1 MWCWNASVKSHFK
14 YVLPSENLQH
24 SLYVPEFKST
34 LPNAGGKKNPHY
46 LKKKK
51 VSILSC
57 FVKFHIKIVF
67 LFVSV
72 SDVKDYDCYL
82 SGWVWLK
89 RGYIT

>member
-1 MWCWNASVKSHFK
+1 MQEEKK
-14 YVLPSENLQH
+14 PSL
-24 SLYVPEFKST
+24 LK
-34 LPNAGGKKNPHY
+34 
-46 LKKKK
+46 KKKK

-57 FVKFHIKIVF
+57 FVKFHITIVF

-89 RGYIT
+89 R